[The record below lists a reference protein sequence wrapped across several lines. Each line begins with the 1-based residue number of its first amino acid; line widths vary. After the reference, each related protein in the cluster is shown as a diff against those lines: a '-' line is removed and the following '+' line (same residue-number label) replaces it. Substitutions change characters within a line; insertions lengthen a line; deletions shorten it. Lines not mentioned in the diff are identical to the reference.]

1 LKLSYE
7 YTKGGKVE
15 KSKAN
20 SDLKVPVTIAFAAAS
35 GGMGKTSDVYLLCKY
50 LADKGFN
57 VIGID
62 GDPQANL
69 TLYAGVELN
78 DQDPS
83 MLEFLKGELAP
94 GIPLNPLDA
103 VYETDHDRFSL
114 IATDKGLL
122 SAQSYLANLINPAIV
137 LKKRLQ
143 HLWTKAQEEGICY
156 DFCVIDTPPEGYKLS
171 ATEIG
176 AADYVVI
183 PALAKSKGL
192 RAIDITLGIL
202 DELID
207 QEAFHGEIL
216 GIAPFQD
223 RWVGKNQVKTSQAF
237 FQKLP
242 QVASDLHIFP
252 SVRFD
257 EVLPRL
263 IDEGGSLSDLQ
274 PPDLTDE
281 GKYHPTFFFDALF
294 EEIQK
299 KCPTHPRLMQLIA

>member
-1 LKLSYE
+1 MSKSTATSKLK
-7 YTKGGKVE
+7 
-15 KSKAN
+15 
-20 SDLKVPVTIAFAAAS
+20 PPITIAFAAAS

-57 VIGID
+57 VIGVD

-69 TLYAGVELN
+69 TLYTGVELG

-94 GIPLNPLDA
+94 GVPLNPLDA
-103 VYETDHDRFSL
+103 VYETDHCGFSL

-122 SAQSYLANLINPAIV
+122 AAQSYLANLINPAII

-143 HLWTKAQEEGICY
+143 HLWSIAREEGIHY

-202 DELID
+202 DELIE

-237 FQKLP
+237 FQKLS
-242 QVASDLHIFP
+242 QVASDMHVFP

-263 IDEGGSLSDLQ
+263 IDEGRALSDLP
-274 PPDLTDE
+274 PPDDNDAS
-281 GKYHPTFFFDALF
+281 KYHPSFFFDALF
-294 EEIQK
+294 EEIEK
-299 KCPTHPRLMQLIA
+299 KCQTHLTRMQPTA